1 MKEESFGIIPLR
13 QNKKWQVFLI
23 QNKNGAHFG
32 FPKGRKS
39 LAEDPKKAAKR
50 ELKEETNLDVIKF
63 LEDGEFEESY
73 TFVRDGQK
81 IKKTVKYFL
90 ALVKGDIKLQ
100 SEEISD
106 GFWIDLEKA
115 HDKVTFEESKKI
127 CLMVEK
133 FIGEK
138 YEKHDS
144 KPLK

>member
-39 LAEDPKKAAKR
+39 PAEDPKKAAKR
-50 ELKEETNLDVIKF
+50 ELKEETNLEVIEF
-63 LEDGEFEESY
+63 LEEEFKESY

-81 IKKTVKYFL
+81 IIKTVKYFL
-90 ALVKGDIKLQ
+90 ALVDGDIKLQ

-115 HDKVTFEESKKI
+115 RGKVTFEESKKI
-127 CLMVEK
+127 CLKVEK